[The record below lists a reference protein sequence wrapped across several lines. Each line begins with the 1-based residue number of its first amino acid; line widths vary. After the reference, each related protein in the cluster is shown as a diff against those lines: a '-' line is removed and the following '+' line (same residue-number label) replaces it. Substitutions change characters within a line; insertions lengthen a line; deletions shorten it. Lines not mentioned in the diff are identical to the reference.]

1 MMPHIRELRFSVR
14 TRNLLLNAGIETIEQ
29 LLASDL
35 ETLRKEHMF
44 GPVTMA
50 EIDRKIR
57 EYTQSAQVEQ
67 ENEYIHGLILDALKQ
82 EEDLEVTKIPKGV
95 AVVLPS
101 GRHILIRI
109 EG

>member
-1 MMPHIRELRFSVR
+1 MTDIRELKFTVR
-14 TRNLLLNAGIETIEQ
+14 TRNLLINAGIETVEQ
-29 LLASDL
+29 LLAADL

-50 EIDRKIR
+50 EIDRKVR
-57 EYTQSAQVEQ
+57 EHTHGIQVEE
-67 ENEYIHGLILDALKQ
+67 ENNYIRGIIFDALKQ
-82 EEDLEVTKIPKGV
+82 VEDLEVTCIAKGI